1 MIAAVQRTLRPKL
14 KPTAITNV
22 KVFCISDPPRGDT
35 HIKGTGELVGNFEKN
50 LVEVP
55 ILT

>member
-1 MIAAVQRTLRPKL
+1 MIAAVQRTPRPKL

-22 KVFCISDPPRGDT
+22 KVFCISDHQGDT